1 MRNIFVFFIVC
12 VGLITPQA
20 ASAFD
25 FKVNGLC
32 YEVLSDENKTVEL
45 VYSSNDRDNYK
56 ALLTITIPEHIT
68 FRGVEYTVTSIGS
81 HAMNWCSSLTKVK
94 IPSTVTRI
102 GDWVFWGSYKLKTIE
117 VDENNPVF
125 CSIDGALY
133 SKDKTTLLNCPCATK
148 TFDVPTTVTTI
159 GVGAFGCCVELT
171 SVTLHEGITTIES
184 WAFQACEKLTEI
196 SLPEGLEEI
205 TWGTF
210 SGCSKLS
217 TVNLPE
223 SINKIEN
230 NAFNYCPA
238 LPVIDGIT
246 YAGNAAVAAKEGI
259 ASVAIKEGTRILA
272 ENLFSDNQNLTSIT
286 LPPSLEII
294 GASAFY
300 GCESL
305 PVVDNVRYAD
315 CVAVKAIDE
324 TMSTYVLREG
334 TRFIANWAFGMCL
347 DLKSI
352 NLPEGLVFIG
362 EGAFDCC
369 QLKTITLP
377 ESTKHIPWSPFGR
390 QTKVK
395 SDSPRFVVENDM
407 LCDTQT
413 GTLISSFA
421 TGAAVVPAYVK
432 RIGSEA
438 FSQSGGI
445 TSITLPEGL
454 VFIGERAFDNCP
466 QLETIT
472 LPESVTSIGGEAFR
486 ANRLTS
492 VTIPRNV
499 NKIIRNPFEYCDQLE
514 SIYVA
519 ADNPYYTSIDGLLY
533 TMDKSSLIACPGA
546 KSGDLTLHSSLSRL
560 EDEAFGGCTQ
570 ITSLTLPSS
579 TRYIGWNSMPM
590 SGLKDLYCLAT
601 KDISLYDDE
610 YQFMCD
616 EYMAAATLHVPASV
630 LEKYQNTY
638 PWNKFGQIV
647 PIDESEGILQPTTV
661 LRFATPCYTL
671 DGRRMSKN
679 DRGIYLRNGAK
690 VLR

>member
-102 GDWVFWGSYKLKTIE
+102 GDWVFWGSSKLKTIE
-117 VDENNPVF
+117 VDENNPRF

-133 SKDKTTLLNCPCATK
+133 SKDKTTLFNCPCAAK
-148 TFDVPTTVTTI
+148 TFDIPTTVTTI
-159 GVGAFGCCVELT
+159 GVGAFGSCYELT

-210 SGCSKLS
+210 SQCLKLS

-230 NAFNYCPA
+230 NAFRDCIA

-246 YAGNAAVAAKEGI
+246 YAGNAAVAAREGI

-286 LPPSLEII
+286 LPSSLEII
-294 GASAFY
+294 STFAFS

-315 CVAVKAIDE
+315 CVAVEAIDK

-334 TRFIANWAFGMCL
+334 TRFIAGWAFGGCSDM
-347 DLKSI
+347 KSI

-362 EGAFDCC
+362 EGAFHNCD
-369 QLKTITLP
+369 QLETITLP

-407 LCDTQT
+407 LCDMQT

-432 RIGSEA
+432 RIGWVA
-438 FSQSGGI
+438 FFHSDI

-454 VFIGERAFDNCP
+454 KTIDSYAFEFAHLSAI
-466 QLETIT
+466 QI
-472 LPESVTSIGGEAFR
+472 PESVTSIGGGAFFE
-486 ANRLTS
+486 NRLTS

-499 NKIIRNPFEYCDQLE
+499 NKINYNPFQGCDQLE

-560 EDEAFGGCTQ
+560 EDLAFDGCTQ

-579 TRYIGWNSMPM
+579 TRYIGWYSMPD
-590 SGLKDLYCLAT
+590 GLKDLYCLAT

-610 YQFMCD
+610 DFMSD
-616 EYMAAATLHVPASV
+616 EVMAAATLHVPASV

-661 LRFATPCYTL
+661 LRFAMPCYSL

-679 DRGIYLRNGAK
+679 DRGISIRNGAK
-690 VLR
+690 ILR

>member
-1 MRNIFVFFIVC
+1 MRNILVFLIAC

-20 ASAFD
+20 ASAYD
-25 FKVNGLC
+25 FKVNGLY
-32 YEVLSDENKTVEL
+32 YEILSEENKTVEL
-45 VYSSNDRDNYK
+45 VSSSND
-56 ALLTITIPEHIT
+56 LSTITIPEHIT
-68 FRGVEYTVTSIGS
+68 YRGVKYTVTSIGS

-102 GDWVFWGSYKLKTIE
+102 GDWVFWGSSKLKTIV
-117 VDENNPVF
+117 VDENNPRF

-133 SKDKTTLLNCPCATK
+133 SKDKTTLLNCPCAAK
-148 TFDVPTTVTTI
+148 TFDIPTTVTTI
-159 GVGAFGCCVELT
+159 GVGAFGSCYELT

-184 WAFQACEKLTEI
+184 WAFQACQKLTEI

-205 TWGTF
+205 AWGTF
-210 SGCSKLS
+210 YQCTKLS
-217 TVNLPE
+217 IVNLPE
-223 SINKIEN
+223 SINEIAN

-272 ENLFSDNQNLTSIT
+272 EGLFFDNQNLTSIT
-286 LPPSLEII
+286 LPSSLEII
-294 GASAFY
+294 SYLAFY

-315 CVAVKAIDE
+315 CVAVEAIDK

-334 TRFIANWAFGMCL
+334 TRFIANRAFDMCS
-347 DLKSI
+347 DMKSI

-362 EGAFDCC
+362 SEAFSSCH
-369 QLKTITLP
+369 QLETITLP
-377 ESTKHIPWSPFGR
+377 ESTKHIIPWSPFSY

-432 RIGSEA
+432 RIGRGA
-438 FSQSGGI
+438 FSHSDI

-454 VFIGERAFDNCP
+454 KTIGSFAFGDAHLSAI
-466 QLETIT
+466 QI
-472 LPESVTSIGGEAFR
+472 PESVTSIGDEAFWG
-486 ANRLTS
+486 NRLTS

-499 NKIIRNPFEYCDQLE
+499 NKITRNPFGDCQQLE

-560 EDEAFGGCTQ
+560 ENRAFGRCTQ

-579 TRYIGWNSMPM
+579 TRYIGWGSMPQG
-590 SGLKDLYCLAT
+590 GLKDLYCLAT

-610 YQFMCD
+610 DFMIN
-616 EYMAAATLHVPASV
+616 EVMAAATLHVPASV

-647 PIDESEGILQPTTV
+647 PIDESEGILQPTTDPR
-661 LRFATPCYTL
+661 LAMPYYTL

>member
-1 MRNIFVFFIVC
+1 MRNILVFLIAC

-20 ASAFD
+20 ASAYD
-25 FKVNGLC
+25 FKVNGLY
-32 YEVLSDENKTVEL
+32 YEFLSEENKTVEL
-45 VYSSNDRDNYK
+45 VNSSND
-56 ALLTITIPEHIT
+56 LLTITIPEHIT
-68 FRGVEYTVTSIGS
+68 YRGVKYTVTSIGS

-94 IPSTVTRI
+94 IPSTVTLI
-102 GDWVFWGSYKLKTIE
+102 GDWVFWGSSKLKTIV
-117 VDENNPVF
+117 VDENNPRF

-133 SKDKTTLLNCPCATK
+133 SKDKTTLFNCPCAAK
-148 TFDVPTTVTTI
+148 TFDIPTTVTTI
-159 GVGAFGCCVELT
+159 GVGAFGSCYELT

-184 WAFQACEKLTEI
+184 WAFQACQKLTEI

-205 TWGTF
+205 ARGTF
-210 SGCSKLS
+210 YQCAKLS

-223 SINKIEN
+223 SINEIAK
-230 NAFNYCPA
+230 NAFQDCPA

-272 ENLFSDNQNLTSIT
+272 ENLFSYNQNLTSIT
-286 LPPSLEII
+286 LPSSLEII

-334 TRFIANWAFGMCL
+334 TRFIAGWAFEMCS
-347 DLKSI
+347 DMKSI

-362 EGAFDCC
+362 EGAFQNCS
-369 QLKTITLP
+369 QLETITLP
-377 ESTKHIPWSPFGR
+377 ESTKHISWWSPFSC

-432 RIGSEA
+432 RIGYEA
-438 FSQSGGI
+438 FYRSDI

-454 VFIGERAFDNCP
+454 KTIGHWAFRYAHLSAI
-466 QLETIT
+466 QI
-472 LPESVTSIGGEAFR
+472 PESVTSIGAGAFYG
-486 ANRLTS
+486 NRLTS

-499 NKIIRNPFEYCDQLE
+499 SKIYSNRNPFEDCRQLE

-533 TMDKSSLIACPGA
+533 TMDKSSLIACPGT

-560 EDEAFGGCTQ
+560 ENRAFGGCTQ

-579 TRYIGWNSMPM
+579 TRYIGFDSMPE
-590 SGLKDLYCLAT
+590 GLKDLYCLAT
-601 KDISLYDDE
+601 KDISLYGGNA
-610 YQFMCD
+610 YFMSEED
-616 EYMAAATLHVPASV
+616 MAAAMLHVPASV
-630 LEKYQNTY
+630 LEKYQNTF

-647 PIDESEGILQPTTV
+647 PIEESEGILLPTTDPR
-661 LRFATPCYTL
+661 LAMPYYTL

>member
-1 MRNIFVFFIVC
+1 MRNILVFLIAC

-25 FKVNGLC
+25 FKVNDLY
-32 YEVLSDENKTVEL
+32 YEILSDENKTVEL
-45 VYSSNDRDNYK
+45 VNSSKD
-56 ALLTITIPEHIT
+56 LLTITIPEHIT
-68 FRGVEYTVTSIGS
+68 YRGVKYTVTSIGS

-102 GDWVFWGSYKLKTIE
+102 GDWVFWGSSKLKTIV
-117 VDENNPVF
+117 VDENNPRF

-133 SKDKTTLLNCPCATK
+133 SKDKTTLLNCPCAAK
-148 TFDVPTTVTTI
+148 TFDIPTTVTTV
-159 GVGAFGCCVELT
+159 GVGAFGSCYELT

-184 WAFQACEKLTEI
+184 WAFQACQKLTEI

-210 SGCSKLS
+210 YQCAKLS

-230 NAFNYCPA
+230 NAFRDCPA

-272 ENLFSDNQNLTSIT
+272 EGLFFDNQNLTSIT
-286 LPPSLEII
+286 LPSSLEII
-294 GASAFY
+294 GFDAFN

-315 CVAVKAIDE
+315 CVAVEAIDK

-334 TRFIANWAFGMCL
+334 TRFIADWAFGGCSDMQ
-347 DLKSI
+347 SI
-352 NLPEGLVFIG
+352 NLPKGLVFIG
-362 EGAFDCC
+362 SGAFRSCS
-369 QLKTITLP
+369 QLETITLP
-377 ESTKHIPWSPFGR
+377 ESTKHISWWSPFSC

-407 LCDTQT
+407 LCDMQT

-432 RIGSEA
+432 RIGRGA
-438 FSQSGGI
+438 FSFSGI

-454 VFIGERAFDNCP
+454 KTIDSYAFDFAHLSAI
-466 QLETIT
+466 QI
-472 LPESVTSIGGEAFR
+472 PESVTSIGGGAFFE
-486 ANRLTS
+486 NRLTS

-499 NKIIRNPFEYCDQLE
+499 NKINYNPFQGCDQLE

-560 EDEAFGGCTQ
+560 EDVAFDGCYQ

-579 TRYIGWNSMPM
+579 TRYIGEDSMPE
-590 SGLKDLYCLAT
+590 GLKDLYCLAT
-601 KDISLYDDE
+601 KDISLYDDGA
-610 YQFMCD
+610 YFMDD
-616 EYMAAATLHVPASV
+616 EEMAAATLHVPASV

-647 PIDESEGILQPTTV
+647 PIDESEGILQPTTDPR
-661 LRFATPCYTL
+661 LAMPYYTL

-690 VLR
+690 ILR